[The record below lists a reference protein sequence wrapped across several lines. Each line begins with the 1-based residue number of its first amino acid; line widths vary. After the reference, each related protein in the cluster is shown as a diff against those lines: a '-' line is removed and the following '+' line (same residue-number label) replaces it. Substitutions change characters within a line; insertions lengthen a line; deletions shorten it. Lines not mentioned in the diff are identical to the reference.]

1 MKTFN
6 WNKLPVNKIW
16 GKNNIW
22 SQVAKKNEKP
32 STQSPKMDFSDME
45 NLFCQQVAVSPQ
57 PSLTGTSNKEATATD
72 GKKKEEV
79 GMFCHFFYLIK
90 VHTNLENVNKD

>member
-32 STQSPKMDFSDME
+32 STQSPKMDFGDME

-57 PSLTGTSNKEATATD
+57 VSLTGTSNKESTATD

-79 GMFCHFFYLIK
+79 
-90 VHTNLENVNKD
+90 